1 MPYTTIDKSTDHFN
15 TLKYVGNGSDGH
27 SITGVGFKPDF
38 VWTKNRDHAAD
49 HYVHDIVRGVEKAIR
64 PNVSSGTYD
73 TSINLQ
79 SFDTDGFTVGTQ
91 DGLNKS
97 GDNIVAWN
105 WLAGGSQGSS
115 NTDGSINTTY
125 TSVNTTAGISIIEY
139 NGNGTGG
146 ATIGHGLGVA
156 PKLVWIK
163 RLDTTSNW
171 IFGSAALGFN
181 KFLYLNTTDSVQ
193 TNSGTFNDT
202 APDNSVITLGTWNDV
217 NNSSGTYICYAF
229 AEKAGFT
236 KGGLFNGNGNAD
248 GPFLQTGFKPSFF
261 IIKNY
266 GNSSERWSIYDN
278 KRLGYNDSNYRL
290 VPSDSTVEATE
301 TKLDF
306 LSNGIKIKSAGDG
319 HLNNNGHTFVWWA
332 FAEAPIVGS
341 NNTPATA
348 R

>member
-125 TSVNTTAGISIIEY
+125 TSVNTT
-139 NGNGTGG
+139 
-146 ATIGHGLGVA
+146 
-156 PKLVWIK
+156 
-163 RLDTTSNW
+163 
-171 IFGSAALGFN
+171 
-181 KFLYLNTTDSVQ
+181 
-193 TNSGTFNDT
+193 
-202 APDNSVITLGTWNDV
+202 
-217 NNSSGTYICYAF
+217 
-229 AEKAGFT
+229 
-236 KGGLFNGNGNAD
+236 
-248 GPFLQTGFKPSFF
+248 F
-261 IIKNY
+261 I
-266 GNSSERWSIYDN
+266 
-278 KRLGYNDSNYRL
+278 
-290 VPSDSTVEATE
+290 
-301 TKLDF
+301 
-306 LSNGIKIKSAGDG
+306 
-319 HLNNNGHTFVWWA
+319 
-332 FAEAPIVGS
+332 
-341 NNTPATA
+341 
-348 R
+348 